1 VNPNHTSQPSS
12 AAAGGSYVS
21 WPPPGLEQLHGRLWS
36 LIPIL
41 AIGNVVLL
49 LPLLSSVVTQQE
61 FSSLGPFGHSWW
73 IVLLTTVVGVVI
85 LIAGFERLVRVCW
98 IAGAASAQGHGW
110 LMIAHVLTDGP
121 RDTGFLLQGARLYAE
136 VAVSQRKTILLLRL
150 LGTAGYTAAV
160 LLAPLGF
167 VISVML
173 ASRGWVGPAAITTLT
188 LVVPLVLVALGS
200 VCRTTAYV
208 FARTPRGDRKRRAAV
223 DEEVRREIA
232 TWNEQFDDVTGRH
245 GFTTGSPSRRRTF
258 RLVAAGVAL
267 LGLAVVVQST
277 VLTFTGAVVPIVV
290 SIAIPD
296 IGQIQARVF
305 EGEVLRHYRV
315 DPDPGI
321 TPEAAGEALHTLLAV
336 GRPIERYSLEQRPV
350 REYDQPWFPDRET
363 TEFLQDKASWAW
375 ALEVLERASGGLT
388 VEERA
393 YLSVVAAH
401 PAQREFST
409 VAQARTTDIIGTRYA
424 FPLPDTITAVA
435 LPIPWFGFLRNAAA
449 AHAAAAALDL
459 SDGRHDRAERAVRE
473 VISLGFT
480 LIDHGPSM
488 IDNMIGARIV
498 NAGGDAL
505 ELVLQATGRRPEAE
519 NLARVRTQV
528 KAMAYRA
535 TLPRVG
541 ESVEGALRAMPAIVL
556 DTTAARGLRWEFFG
570 LVSSFAPCLN
580 LHTMVFGPGEEYET
594 WRHDAR
600 QALVQGT
607 KDSQLFEIMGRGMF
621 GPETC
626 AGLLGEL

>member
-1 VNPNHTSQPSS
+1 MNLNQISQPS
-12 AAAGGSYVS
+12 GGPYVS
-21 WPPPGLEQLHGRLWS
+21 WPPPGLERLHGRLWS

-41 AIGNVVLL
+41 AIGDFVLL
-49 LPLLSSVVTQQE
+49 FPLLSSVVTEQE

-73 IVLLTTVVGVVI
+73 IVLITTVVGVVI
-85 LIAGFERLVRVCW
+85 LIAGFVRLVRICW

-110 LMIAHVLTDGP
+110 LMITHALTDGP

-136 VAVSQRKTILLLRL
+136 ADASQRKTILLLRHV
-150 LGTAGYTAAV
+150 GTAGFTAAV

-167 VISVML
+167 IVSVVL
-173 ASRGWVGPAAITTLT
+173 ASRGWVGPGAITTLT
-188 LVVPLVLVALGS
+188 LVVPLLLVALGS
-200 VCRTTAYV
+200 VCRTAAYV
-208 FARTPRGDRKRRAAV
+208 LARTPRGDRKRRAAV
-223 DEEVRREIA
+223 DEEVRREIV
-232 TWNEQFDDVTGRH
+232 TWNEQFDDVTGRQ

-290 SIAIPD
+290 SVAIPD

-305 EGEVLRHYRV
+305 EGEVLRPYRV

-321 TPEAAGEALHTLLAV
+321 TPEASGEALHALLAV
-336 GRPIERYSLEQRPV
+336 GGGRPIERHSLEQPPV

-363 TEFLQDKASWAW
+363 TEFLQDKTSWAW
-375 ALEVLERASGGLT
+375 VLEVLERARGGLT

-393 YLSVVAAH
+393 YLSTVAAH

-435 LPIPWFGFLRNAAA
+435 LPIPWFGYLQNAAA

-488 IDNMIGARIV
+488 IDNMFGARIV

-505 ELVLQATGRRPEAE
+505 ELVLQATGRRQEAD

-528 KAMAYRA
+528 KAMADRA
-535 TLPRVG
+535 TLPSRG

-556 DTTAARGLRWEFFG
+556 DTTAARGLRWEFLG

-580 LHTMVFGPGEEYET
+580 LHTMVFGPGEEYES
-594 WRHDAR
+594 WRNDAR
-600 QALVQGT
+600 QALVQGSG
-607 KDSQLFEIMGRGMF
+607 DSQLFEIMERGMF